1 MISYPTPIDPPELFQ
16 SPAFAQGM
24 IAPAGRTLY
33 VGGQNGT
40 DSTGALADGLGAQTA
55 LALRN
60 VLAVLAEAGSSP
72 EHVVKLTIYLATGID
87 PGEAYAA
94 TATVWGDRRTA
105 VSVLAITPARP
116 GALVEIEA
124 VAAVPDN

>member
-1 MISYPTPIDPPELFQ
+1 MTTLPTPVDPPQLFQ

-40 DSTGALADGLGAQTA
+40 DATGALREGLLAQA
-55 LALRN
+55 EQALRN
-60 VLAVLAEAGSSP
+60 VLAVLAEAGTTP
-72 EHVVKLTIYLATGID
+72 EHVAKLTIYLAPTID
-87 PGEAYAA
+87 PGAAYAA
-94 TATVWGDRRTA
+94 TAAVWGARRTA
-105 VSVLAITPARP
+105 VTVLAVAPARP

-124 VAAVPDN
+124 VATLPAG